1 MQWYRVKGK
10 QSQSPRP
17 GPLGAS
23 TLGQT
28 HGSQPGLRT
37 GAVYDVTAERRQATL
52 QENTTPSLISE
63 ANQLEGNYTLIKG
76 LLLFT

>member
-1 MQWYRVKGK
+1 MVPGEVQTE
-10 QSQSPRP
+10 SQSPRP

-23 TLGQT
+23 TLGQN
-28 HGSQPGLRT
+28 HGPWPGLRT
-37 GAVYDVTAERRQATL
+37 GAVYEVTAEHRQATF
-52 QENTTPSLISE
+52 QENTAPSLISE